1 MKRLIDRMYHP
12 YWLWEEREA
21 NMWGKASKDRGHL
34 LDKAIKFTGNH
45 ILYGRYM
52 RKVVREWKYSCEHNL
67 SNKEQN
73 RKAWIGHAACA
84 LAFNCPEDIV
94 RQAWGYLTEKQQTLA
109 NKKAEKAIKYWERR
123 WLKENL
129 E

>member
-1 MKRLIDRMYHP
+1 MKRLIDRIYHP
-12 YWLWEEREA
+12 YWLWEERKF
-21 NMWGKASKDRGHL
+21 NMWGKPDKDRSFL
-34 LDKAIKFTGNH
+34 LDKAVKFTGNNK
-45 ILYGRYM
+45 LYGKYM
-52 RKVVREWKYSCEHNL
+52 RKVAKEWKYSCEHNL

-94 RQAWGYLTEKQQTLA
+94 RQAWSYLTDRQQNLA
-109 NKKAEKAIKYWERR
+109 NSQAEKAIKYWERR
-123 WLKENL
+123 WLKENS